1 MNKIEEA
8 KIHLQALRP
17 RSQRRV
23 VLERK
28 LVHLMVKQLKSEN
41 RIDRR
46 AVKSQAGNITAWG

>member
-8 KIHLQALRP
+8 KIHLQALKP

-28 LVHLMVKQLKSEN
+28 LVHLVVRQLKLEN
-41 RIDRR
+41 RKE
-46 AVKSQAGNITAWG
+46 KSRQAAKRTH